1 MLYDFLWD
9 NKPDKIKRIH
19 ISQDYKNGGLRMVN
33 IENFIHSLKLTWR
46 KRLFLGKNSPWVLL
60 SQVSIPDINNLIVYG
75 SVWGCNAI
83 KKNTGMN
90 QFWKDVLLSWVK
102 YSNKVK
108 IENNSDILA
117 SPIWYN
123 PDISQTT
130 LFLPQ

>member
-1 MLYDFLWD
+1 
-9 NKPDKIKRIH
+9 
-19 ISQDYKNGGLRMVN
+19 
-33 IENFIHSLKLTWR
+33 
-46 KRLFLGKNSPWVLL
+46 
-60 SQVSIPDINNLIVYG
+60 
-75 SVWGCNAI
+75 
-83 KKNTGMN
+83 MN

-130 LFLPQ
+130 LFFPQWFKHGITYIGDLIKNNWSFLSELKIEKIYGFEPTNFLEHFRLKTL